1 MVDSLDRDPVAYPLP
16 TAFRL
21 QLPRVYRNVERI
33 EIVQLKFMSALYS
46 FSETQ
51 GNTSFTL
58 TDATNGTTTVSI
70 PAGNYSLGELM
81 AAIYADLLPLTGGY
95 KIEYNHNTGRITISN
110 ATAGAFSL
118 NFYSSLPAS
127 KQKLTSN
134 WGLGWNLGFGGGPVD
149 LSGATTYTATALP
162 RMFSDYIF
170 LRLNDS
176 EHTNTVDH
184 TGPETLSIAQDSWGQ
199 VADYFGKLL
208 LNNFGCYAQTF
219 VEAPKEFR
227 PVLGRMDRLSME
239 WLDRA
244 GAALTIEQGA
254 AACDWHATFRI
265 TEVVETPAT
274 TSSLVLA
281 PPTVRRDRHQRS
293 KTDTDSGSEDDE

>member
-1 MVDSLDRDPVAYPLP
+1 
-16 TAFRL
+16 
-21 QLPRVYRNVERI
+21 
-33 EIVQLKFMSALYS
+33 
-46 FSETQ
+46 
-51 GNTSFTL
+51 
-58 TDATNGTTTVSI
+58 
-70 PAGNYSLGELM
+70 
-81 AAIYADLLPLTGGY
+81 
-95 KIEYNHNTGRITISN
+95 
-110 ATAGAFSL
+110 
-118 NFYSSLPAS
+118 
-127 KQKLTSN
+127 
-134 WGLGWNLGFGGGPVD
+134 
-149 LSGATTYTATALP
+149 
-162 RMFSDYIF
+162 MFSDYIF

-281 PPTVRRDRHQRS
+281 PPSVRRALARAHDHNS
-293 KTDTDSGSEDDE
+293 DTDTDDDE